1 MSDLTPAAITR
12 TLSEISREIDELTDQ
27 LAELDE
33 AAVRARQEY
42 KVAYARAF
50 LNADGSMD
58 IRKYSAETSTSDALL
73 VSELAD
79 QQHRAAVAQ
88 LKALRDRLEVGRSL
102 GAIMRL
108 EWGSAV

>member
-1 MSDLTPAAITR
+1 MSELTPAAITR
-12 TLSEISREIDELTDQ
+12 TLSQISKEIDELTDE
-27 LAELDE
+27 LARLDE
-33 AAVRARQEY
+33 AAVRARQDY

-50 LNADGSMD
+50 LTADGSMD
-58 IRKYSAETSTSDALL
+58 IRRYTAETATADALL
-73 VSELAD
+73 ASELAD

-108 EWGSAV
+108 EWGSG